1 MKLTT
6 QTAGQFK
13 EVYLNGVWVV
23 ATNLK
28 AELSDVNWEEATTKI
43 GSLNTIAAIAYHV
56 NYYIAGLTK
65 VLTGG
70 PLDIR
75 DKYSFD
81 MPPIE
86 SQADWDKLLNQIWN
100 DGERFA
106 DLLAEMPDE
115 KLMEGFIDEKYGNY
129 YKNIHATIQHCYY
142 HLGQIVLLKKL
153 IRTT

>member
-1 MKLTT
+1 MKLTE
-6 QTAGQFK
+6 QTADQFR

-56 NYYIAGLTK
+56 NYYIAGLGK
-65 VLTGG
+65 VLAGG
-70 PLDIR
+70 PLDIS

-81 MPPIE
+81 LPPIE
-86 SQADWDKLLNQIWN
+86 SQEDWDKLLNQIWS
-100 DGERFA
+100 DGEQFA
-106 DLLAEMPDE
+106 NLLAQMSDD
-115 KLMEGFIDEKYGNY
+115 KLMQGFIAEQYGNY
-129 YKNIHATIQHCYY
+129 YKNMHATIQHCYY

-153 IRTT
+153 IKNA